1 TLGPSSI
8 TQPRSKRPPSF
19 GTTASVPAGRLTSQ
33 TAPGV
38 KVKAALRAPAIVYH
52 WMPGATLIP
61 VSTPREEGPLHPGK
75 AQGGIIGSVTDS
87 RDAQFYQA
95 GEVWRKRATDI
106 RRNLKARPLQRTIL
120 LVVDEREVGPNA
132 AEEA

>member
-1 TLGPSSI
+1 MPAGLLGCALFYRSPNVNPRGRTQRGSVPVEPHHSAPALIPTLGPSSI

-75 AQGGIIGSVTDS
+75 AQGGELDRCMTVVT
-87 RDAQFYQA
+87 
-95 GEVWRKRATDI
+95 
-106 RRNLKARPLQRTIL
+106 
-120 LVVDEREVGPNA
+120 
-132 AEEA
+132 